1 MMSPQRVR
9 LSEDARRQRVLESQ
23 SSPLWIGL
31 IVLVP
36 LMLDHPVAA
45 DPHIW
50 PRHLHPIQ
58 CNPLKETK
66 RKRAEY

>member
-1 MMSPQRVR
+1 M
-9 LSEDARRQRVLESQ
+9 LESQ
-23 SSPLWIGL
+23 GSPLGIGL

-36 LMLDHPVAA
+36 LVLDHPVAA

-58 CNPLKETK
+58 RNPWRERDEEKETSDIFQMITFFRVK
-66 RKRAEY
+66 RG